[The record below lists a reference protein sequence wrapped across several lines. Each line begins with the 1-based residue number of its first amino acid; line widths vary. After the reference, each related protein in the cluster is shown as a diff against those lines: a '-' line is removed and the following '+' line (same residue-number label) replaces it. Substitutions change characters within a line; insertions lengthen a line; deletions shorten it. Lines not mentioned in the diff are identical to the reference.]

1 MDLSKINMEAFKACC
16 RAYGV
21 KTIEGRGGVTV
32 GGVRMDAKSIFSLLP
47 QDENYTAAIK
57 APYVAAS
64 NCILEGN
71 STDNYKVAIA
81 KTALLA
87 A

>member
-1 MDLSKINMEAFKACC
+1 MDLSKIDMEAFKACC

-32 GGVRMDAKSIFSLLP
+32 GGVRMDAKSIFSLSP
-47 QDENYTAAIK
+47 QEEYYTEAVK

-64 NCILEGN
+64 NCVLEGN
-71 STDNYKVAIA
+71 ATDKYKAVISEDLLVA
-81 KTALLA
+81 
-87 A
+87 